1 MIKEHKVSILMN
13 CYNGERYL
21 AEAIDSVIV
30 QTYKNWE
37 LIFWDNQSTDK
48 SPKIFKSYK
57 DSRLKYFCA
66 DKHTTLGEA
75 RNLAYS
81 KLSGDIIAILDS
93 DDLWRNDKL
102 EYQLKCFEEPSVGIV
117 TSNIYYLYPD
127 NKTKIRFTKQRIP
140 EGRVARDLL
149 KYYFV
154 SCPTIALRKSV
165 TDKLKIQFD
174 KNFSLIADFDIIV
187 RASKITDLRYIPIPL
202 ATTRIWSGNETAK
215 NANSFCFETLRWI
228 KKNRSTQGFSFS
240 EKWEILKLTIVNS
253 IKAGRI
259 VVILT
264 LQKVF
269 CCKAFH
275 KKLSIYSSSI
285 SS

>member
-1 MIKEHKVSILMN
+1 MLKECKVSILMN
-13 CYNGERYL
+13 CYNGEKYL
-21 AEAIDSVIV
+21 AAAIESVLA
-30 QTYKNWE
+30 QTHINWE
-37 LIFWDNQSTDK
+37 LIFWDNQSTDE

-102 EYQLKCFEEPSVGIV
+102 EYQLKYFKEPGVGIV

-127 NKTKIRFTKQRIP
+127 NKTKVRFTNERIP
-140 EGRVARDLL
+140 EGRVTRDLL
-149 KYYFV
+149 EYYFV

-165 TDKLKIQFD
+165 TDRLKVQFD
-174 KNFSLIADFDIIV
+174 KNFSLIADFDIV
-187 RASKITDLRYIPIPL
+187 TRASKISDLRYIPLPL
-202 ATTRIWSGNETAK
+202 ATTRIWPGSETTK
-215 NANSFCFETLRWI
+215 NSDSFCFETLKWI
-228 KKNRSTQGFSFS
+228 KKNSSTQNFTFS
-240 EKWEILKLTIVNS
+240 EKFQIFKLRILNS

-259 VVILT
+259 VLI
-264 LQKVF
+264 QRYNKF
-269 CCKAFH
+269 FA
-275 KKLSIYSSSI
+275 
-285 SS
+285 